1 MAQRMYEEEY
11 IRATAVKVRSLVPS
25 WRQSITTAEMP
36 AAVERVY
43 EEGRKNGRNEGYNN
57 GYGTGYTKG
66 YDQGNKAGYDKGYE
80 AGTAAGGGV
89 ELPELTNPGTAEDLL
104 AGKELIDGEGN
115 IVKGTIPVVQMGIA
129 WQATRHHF
137 YSSDNVPYISTIT
150 EIDKPVYMSPSTGPI
165 ISVNAPASN
174 YGNAPT
180 NKVVKGYTFT
190 SEAGLKVEGEIE
202 DGNEVRY

>member
-1 MAQRMYEEEY
+1 MYEEEY

-80 AGTAAGGGV
+80 AGAAAGGGV

-115 IVKGTIPVVQMGIA
+115 IVVGNMTKFTNDAPLFASGTVTVKENQSPIGVIRIMTASGSS
-129 WQATRHHF
+129 ATSGYYEAGTQF
-137 YSSDNVPYISTIT
+137 SIMV
-150 EIDKPVYMSPSTGPI
+150 SPS
-165 ISVNAPASN
+165 SF
-174 YGNAPT
+174 GNATPAA
-180 NKVVKGYTFT
+180 VVKGNTFT
-190 SEAGLKVEGEIE
+190 SQEGLKIEGTIE
-202 DGNEVRY
+202 DGNEVAY